1 MEMLKMVEDVGV
13 VVVLETME
21 MSVVDGVTR
30 VVPID
35 EMEEESAMTDVIEV
49 ENVGK
54 EVVELEDGMTMA
66 EDDVVEKPRSSDA
79 SE

>member
-1 MEMLKMVEDVGV
+1 MVEDVGV
-13 VVVLETME
+13 VVVVETRE
-21 MSVVDGVTR
+21 TSVVDGVTR

-35 EMEEESAMTDVIEV
+35 EMEEESAMTDIIEV